1 MSVRYKDYYKVL
13 GASRTDDQDT
23 LQKSFRKLARKYH
36 PDVNK
41 DSNAEEKFK
50 EINEAYEVLK
60 DPEKRAKYDRLGAN
74 WKAGDPFEGFSGG
87 SPFRGGGF
95 SGAGASGFSGGN
107 FSDFFESLF
116 GGDPFANQG
125 GQHSPF
131 GGGHSKSPQ
140 IKGDDQEVEITIN
153 LADAYHGTTRN
164 LNLSKGDGSKKTYQV
179 KIPAGAT
186 EGMKIRLSGQGKQSL
201 HGGPRGDLF
210 LKVHLEP
217 HPLFSVEGKNIITQL
232 KLTPWEAALGTK
244 VQAPTLDGMVTLTIP
259 SCAQNGQKM
268 RLKGKGFPFKN
279 NRGDLHVELLIAIPE
294 ALSAEE
300 KKLFEKLQKSSRFNP
315 RNETPES

>member
-13 GASRTDDQDT
+13 GSSRTDDQET

-41 DSNAEEKFK
+41 DPDAEERFK

-74 WKAGDPFEGFSGG
+74 WEAGDPFEGFSGG
-87 SPFRGGGF
+87 SPFRGGF
-95 SGAGASGFSGGN
+95 SGGGPSGFSGGN
-107 FSDFFESLF
+107 FSEFFETLF
-116 GGDPFANQG
+116 GGDPFSSQG
-125 GQHSPF
+125 GNYSPF
-131 GGGHSKSPQ
+131 GEGSKNSAPH
-140 IKGDDQEVEITIN
+140 KGEDQEVEITIN

-186 EGMKIRLSGQGKQSL
+186 EGMKIRLSGQGKQSV
-201 HGGPRGDLF
+201 HGGARGDLF

-217 HPLFSVEGKNIITQL
+217 HPLFNVDGKNINTRL
-232 KLTPWEAALGTK
+232 NLAPWEAALGAK

-259 SCAQNGQKM
+259 PCAQSGQKM

-279 NRGDLHVELLIAIPE
+279 ARGDLHVELVIVIPE
-294 ALSAEE
+294 ELSPEE
-300 KKLFEKLQKSSRFNP
+300 IKLFEKLNKVSRFNP
-315 RNETPES
+315 RNETSEP